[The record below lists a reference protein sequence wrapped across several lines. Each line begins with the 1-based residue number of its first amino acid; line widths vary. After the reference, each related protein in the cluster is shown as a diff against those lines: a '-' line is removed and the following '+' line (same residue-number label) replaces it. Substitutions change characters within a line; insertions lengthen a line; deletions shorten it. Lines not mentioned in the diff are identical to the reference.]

1 MIACRR
7 SVIIAVI
14 QPKPMKIATALLCIT
29 GLSLLCTA
37 CETNVRQEVP
47 ENRGSVTSDSNPTYN
62 WPNNKWQKLSSNEWF
77 ELFKLDIKRNES
89 FLGIVYHKTDAQLG
103 IAMSVLI
110 ARNAKERGFAFCRLT
125 EISSEGA
132 KRELPNG
139 LLPDGPKLVF
149 YYRVIYSDK
158 RPNGDDADIID
169 VMQFAQIPLDSDK
182 P

>member
-37 CETNVRQEVP
+37 CETNVRQEGP

-62 WPNNKWQKLSSNEWF
+62 WPNNKWEKLSSNEWF

-125 EISSEGA
+125 EISSEKA
-132 KRELPNG
+132 KRELP
-139 LLPDGPKLVF
+139 LSL
-149 YYRVIYSDK
+149 IH
-158 RPNGDDADIID
+158 I
-169 VMQFAQIPLDSDK
+169 
-182 P
+182 